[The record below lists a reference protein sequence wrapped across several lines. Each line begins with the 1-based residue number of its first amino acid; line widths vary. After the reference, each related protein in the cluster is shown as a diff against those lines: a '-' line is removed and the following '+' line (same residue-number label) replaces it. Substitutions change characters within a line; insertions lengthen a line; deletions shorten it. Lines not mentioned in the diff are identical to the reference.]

1 MTWYRIFPGILNMS
15 LTAAVIIIF
24 VLLARV
30 LLKKAPK
37 IYSYALWSVVLFRLL
52 CPLSVAAPVSILG
65 ILDAPVE
72 SRENFNMVE
81 YIPSNIV
88 HEEYPEVNLPLPGVN
103 DFINENLLQGDK
115 QLVADP
121 LEFPITMV
129 TYI

>member
-52 CPLSVAAPVSILG
+52 CPLSVSASVSILG
-65 ILDAPVE
+65 ILDAPVTE
-72 SRENFNMVE
+72 SRENFNTVE
-81 YIPSNIV
+81 YIPYNIV

-103 DFINENLLQGDK
+103 DLMF
-115 QLVADP
+115 V
-121 LEFPITMV
+121 
-129 TYI
+129 

>member
-88 HEEYPEVNLPLPGVN
+88 HEEYPEVNLPL
-103 DFINENLLQGDK
+103 
-115 QLVADP
+115 
-121 LEFPITMV
+121 LEKLFSF
-129 TYI
+129 